1 MYFCNKFNLREFGL
15 KKSVDSFEQMYSYMK
30 DELDMGVIKKNFIGN
45 ALNMSTA
52 EKGLSFLNNYF
63 IFKKIRNVNAKTLN
77 ESIFEKMK
85 DKIHD
90 DIISHSSSKSK
101 KKYRKLKIRLTLPTQ

>member
-1 MYFCNKFNLREFGL
+1 MSAVE
-15 KKSVDSFEQMYSYMK
+15 KS
-30 DELDMGVIKKNFIGN
+30 
-45 ALNMSTA
+45 
-52 EKGLSFLNNYF
+52 LSFLNNYF

-90 DIISHSSSKSK
+90 DDIISHSSSKSK
-101 KKYRKLKIRLTLPTQ
+101 KKYRKLKIRLTLPSQ